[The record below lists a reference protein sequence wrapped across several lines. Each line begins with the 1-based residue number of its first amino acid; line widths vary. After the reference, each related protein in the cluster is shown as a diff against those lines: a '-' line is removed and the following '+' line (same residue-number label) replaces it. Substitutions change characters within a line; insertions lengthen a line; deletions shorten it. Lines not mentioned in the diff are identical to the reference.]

1 MSATVTRNSPRLIS
15 LLVLL
20 MLLIIISLVFLS
32 IVFKYEK
39 EKKALLSLLRISL
52 SDVTEQYQPIMSNN
66 RNFNSAMG
74 HYLPLQEN
82 KHFWSDEENLVKNG
96 SFSEQRAWFET
107 EINYFESNSAL
118 LSMPHKGGTS
128 AVTADPHAL
137 HWGWYGSPIDKG
149 GNLLLIDGPEDSNL
163 VIWRQKVDVEPQKKY
178 ILQFHLT
185 NISAPDLTKKR
196 QTSDNRWQRALVQ
209 PVINGVKLP
218 SAFVPAQ
225 VKQWQAYRFIWDS
238 GNASTAEIE
247 LFDRN
252 TSGLFNDFG
261 LDMISLT
268 EATEEN
274 LKLAGPVAD
283 VVQLPPYGYKE
294 EEGML
299 KYLFYDYFDYR
310 KADINCS
317 VFLIEA
323 KPEAPGNVGKIYS
336 ADAVEGDQY
345 LSTIDLLQTRTSFI
359 TDKNYSYSPPVM
371 LRNNVF
377 LVLRVNNVNRFLYG
391 LVVEE
396 FFLFIIII
404 FIAVIM
410 YILIIRFLKSN
421 QELTMLKYTIINNV
435 NHEIKTPVAVI
446 LAATEALQKYSI
458 LDNKEKTLQ
467 YLRMTRVQAERINT
481 LLDKSLQTYAIE
493 EENFQLQIEDVNM
506 NVLLKEIVSAW
517 SDSHREQL
525 VLEME
530 LPAKDCIIKGD
541 KFHLTNIINTLID
554 NAVKHGGLK
563 QVRVW
568 MSMEVKNKRL
578 FLNVRDNGQGI
589 PAKHQKDVFEKFFQ
603 VPLEGHQKSKGYG
616 LGLHYVK
623 TIVELHKGSVSL
635 TSDGVCGTD
644 VQLQF
649 SLYAQITSG

>member
-1 MSATVTRNSPRLIS
+1 MSAPVTRNSPRLIS

-32 IVFKYEK
+32 IVFKYGK
-39 EKKALLSLLRISL
+39 EKRTLQSLLRVSL
-52 SDVTEQYQPIMSNN
+52 SDVVDQYEPIMSNYG
-66 RNFNSAMG
+66 NFNEAMSY
-74 HYLPLQEN
+74 YLPLQDSRHTWN
-82 KHFWSDEENLVKNG
+82 DETNLIRNG
-96 SFSEQRAWFET
+96 SFSNNRAEFDS
-107 EINYFESNSAL
+107 EINSYEQNKSL
-118 LSMPHKGGTS
+118 ISMPHRGGT
-128 AVTADPHAL
+128 AGVVTDVHEL
-137 HWGWYGSPIDKG
+137 HWNWYGEPMDKEG
-149 GNLLLIDGPEDSNL
+149 KLFLVDGPEDSNK
-163 VIWRQKVDVEPQKKY
+163 VVWRQKVRVEPDKDY
-178 ILQFHLT
+178 IFQFHLC
-185 NISAPDLTKKR
+185 NISIPDNSLRHSVK
-196 QTSDNRWQRALVQ
+196 DNRWQRALIQ
-209 PVINGVKLP
+209 PVINGKKLP
-218 SAFVPAQ
+218 SSFVPATI
-225 VKQWQAYRFIWDS
+225 KQWQSYRIIWNS
-238 GNASTAEIE
+238 GKSTTASIE

-274 LKLAGPVAD
+274 LKLVGPMAD
-283 VVQLPPYGYKE
+283 TAALTPYGFRE
-294 EEGML
+294 EEDIL
-299 KYLFYDYFDYR
+299 KFLFYDYFEYR
-310 KADINCS
+310 KVNVNFSLFMIESQADGSGIVHSTDPGKESEYLQSINKAS
-317 VFLIEA
+317 SRGTFFTENSYTYTSPV
-323 KPEAPGNVGKIYS
+323 
-336 ADAVEGDQY
+336 
-345 LSTIDLLQTRTSFI
+345 LLRS
-359 TDKNYSYSPPVM
+359 
-371 LRNNVF
+371 NVF
-377 LVLRVNNVNRFLYG
+377 LVLRINNMNRYLYG

-410 YILIIRFLKSN
+410 YILIVRFLKSN

-493 EENFQLQIEDVNM
+493 EENFQLQLEQVNM
-506 NVLLKEIVSAW
+506 NTLLREIVSAW
-517 SDSHREQL
+517 SDSHRDQL
-525 VLEME
+525 VLEIE
-530 LPAKDCIIKGD
+530 LPAKALIIKGD

-568 MSMEVKNKRL
+568 LSMETRNKRV
-578 FLNVRDNGQGI
+578 FLSVRDNGQGI
-589 PAKHQKDVFEKFFQ
+589 PPKHHKDVFEKFFQ

-623 TIVELHKGSVSL
+623 TIAELHKGSVSL

-649 SLYAQITSG
+649 PLYAQITIG

>member
-1 MSATVTRNSPRLIS
+1 M
-15 LLVLL
+15 LL

-32 IVFKYEK
+32 IVFKYNK
-39 EKKALLSLLRISL
+39 EKRTLQSLLRVSL
-52 SDVTEQYQPIMSNN
+52 SDVVDQYKPIMSNY
-66 RNFNSAMG
+66 RNFNAVMG
-74 HYLPLQEN
+74 YYMPLQDSR
-82 KHFWSDEENLVKNG
+82 HTWSDEENLIRNG
-96 SFSEQRAWFET
+96 SFSNDREG
-107 EINYFESNSAL
+107 FESDISSYELNKSL
-118 LSMPHKGGTS
+118 ITMPHRGGAAGVVSDVHT
-128 AVTADPHAL
+128 L
-137 HWGWYGSPIDKG
+137 HWNWYGEPMDKG
-149 GNLLLIDGPEDSNL
+149 GKMFLVDGPEDSN
-163 VIWRQKVDVEPQKKY
+163 KVVWSQNVNIQPGKKY
-178 ILQFHLT
+178 ILQFHLC
-185 NISAPDLTKKR
+185 NISIPDNSQKHSVK
-196 QTSDNRWQRALVQ
+196 DNRWQRALIQ
-209 PVINGVKLP
+209 PVINGQKLP
-218 SAFVPAQ
+218 ASFVPST
-225 VKQWQAYRFIWDS
+225 VKQWQAYRIIWES
-238 GNASTAEIE
+238 GTATTAQIE

-261 LDMISLT
+261 LDMISFT

-274 LKLAGPVAD
+274 LRLVGPIADTVA
-283 VVQLPPYGYKE
+283 LTPYGYKE
-294 EEGML
+294 EDDIL
-299 KYLFYDYFDYR
+299 RYLFYDYLLYR
-310 KADINCS
+310 NADINFS
-317 VFLIEA
+317 VFIVETKA
-323 KPEAPGNVGKIYS
+323 GKSSDSTIVHTS
-336 ADAVEGDQY
+336 DSGADSEY
-345 LSTIDLLQTRTSFI
+345 LSSISEANTRGAFYI
-359 TDKNYSYSPPVM
+359 ENSYTYTWPVL

-377 LVLRVNNVNRFLYG
+377 LVLRVNNMNRFLYSS
-391 LVVEE
+391 VVEE

-493 EENFQLQIEDVNM
+493 EENFQLQLEDVNM
-506 NVLLKEIVSAW
+506 NTLLREIVSAW

-525 VLEME
+525 ELELE
-530 LPAKDCIIKGD
+530 LPAKAFIIKGD

-554 NAVKHGGLK
+554 NAVKHSGLK

-568 MSMEVKNKRL
+568 LSMETKNKRV
-578 FLNVRDNGQGI
+578 FLHVRDNGQGI
-589 PAKHQKDVFEKFFQ
+589 PPKHQKDVFEKFFQ

-649 SLYAQITSG
+649 PLYAQITLG

>member
-1 MSATVTRNSPRLIS
+1 MSVPVTRNSPRLIS

-32 IVFKYEK
+32 IVFKYGK
-39 EKKALLSLLRISL
+39 EKRTLQSLLRVSL
-52 SDVTEQYQPIMSNN
+52 SDVVDQYEPIMSNFN
-66 RNFNSAMG
+66 NFNAAMNY
-74 HYLPLQEN
+74 YLPLQDSRHTW
-82 KHFWSDEENLVKNG
+82 KDEENLISNG
-96 SFSEQRAWFET
+96 SFSNDRQAFES
-107 EINYFESNSAL
+107 EINSYEQNKSL
-118 LSMPHKGGTS
+118 ITMPHRGGT
-128 AVTADPHAL
+128 AGVVTDVHAL
-137 HWGWYGSPIDKG
+137 HWNWYGGPMDKDG
-149 GNLLLIDGPEDSNL
+149 KMFIVDGPEDSNR
-163 VIWRQKVDVEPQKKY
+163 VVWRQKVSVEPNKKY
-178 ILQFHLT
+178 IFQFHLA
-185 NISAPDLTKKR
+185 NISIPDNSQKHPVK
-196 QTSDNRWQRALVQ
+196 DNRWQRALIQ
-209 PVINGVKLP
+209 PVINGQKLP
-218 SAFVPAQ
+218 ASFVPSTI
-225 VKQWQAYRFIWDS
+225 KQWQAYRIIWNS
-238 GNASTAEIE
+238 GNATSASIE
-247 LFDRN
+247 FFDRN

-261 LDMISLT
+261 LDAISLT

-274 LKLAGPVAD
+274 IKLAGPIADTVA
-283 VVQLPPYGYKE
+283 LSPYSFRE
-294 EEGML
+294 EEDIL
-299 KYLFYDYFDYR
+299 KFLFYDYFEYR
-310 KADINCS
+310 KADVNFS
-317 VFLIEA
+317 VFMIET
-323 KPEAPGNVGKIYS
+323 KS
-336 ADAVEGDQY
+336 TD
-345 LSTIDLLQTRTSFI
+345 STIVHSTDTGKDSEYLVNINESSLRGTFYSENNFTYTS
-359 TDKNYSYSPPVM
+359 PVL

-377 LVLRVNNVNRFLYG
+377 LVLRVNNMNRFLYG

-458 LDNKEKTLQ
+458 LDNKEKTMQ

-493 EENFQLQIEDVNM
+493 EENFQLQLDEINM
-506 NVLLKEIVSAW
+506 NTLLREIVSAW

-525 VLEME
+525 ALEME
-530 LPAKDCIIKGD
+530 LPAKEFIIKGD

-568 MSMEVKNKRL
+568 LSMETRNKRV
-578 FLNVRDNGQGI
+578 FLHVRDNGQGI
-589 PAKHQKDVFEKFFQ
+589 PPKHQKDVFDKFFQ

-623 TIVELHKGSVSL
+623 TIAELHKGSVSL

-649 SLYAQITSG
+649 PLYAQITLG